1 MRLHEKT
8 WCGKINAEYSATK
21 DKRGPPTALLR
32 RGRFTMNELEIIQH
46 SRIPGL
52 TAFFNTVDYRT
63 PHFHPEWELMWLL
76 DNPLTVSGG
85 GGSFRAEK
93 GSLLLF
99 QPNEPHELH
108 KIDENCTFLCLQVSP
123 GLLQLENDLVAET
136 ILLNDCLGDQVPCV
150 RRELLDIAEGYLNRE
165 PYSALFCVGKAC
177 MVFYRILSAIPV
189 RAITRE
195 ERISQEKRNKR
206 LESLIRFVDENYM
219 HKIRLSDFAE
229 AEGFSMSY
237 LSHFIKSTLN
247 QSFQEYV
254 NSVRVNCACKLISG
268 GEDKLTAVCMASGF
282 SDYRYFSAAFKKQF
296 GMTPEQYK
304 LSLKKPE
311 NAVIH
316 HSIHSLERFY
326 TDEQSKAIIAELRR

>member
-1 MRLHEKT
+1 
-8 WCGKINAEYSATK
+8 
-21 DKRGPPTALLR
+21 
-32 RGRFTMNELEIIQH
+32 MNELEIIRH
-46 SRIPGL
+46 SRIPGM
-52 TAFFNTVDYRT
+52 TVFFNTVDYRT
-63 PHFHPEWELMWLL
+63 PHFHPEWELIWLL
-76 DNPLTVSGG
+76 DNPMTVSGG

-93 GSLLLF
+93 GDLLLF
-99 QPNEPHELH
+99 QPSEPHELH
-108 KIDENCTFLCLQVSP
+108 KLEENCTFLCLQVSP
-123 GLLQLENDLVAET
+123 ELLRLETDLVVEP
-136 ILLNDCLGDQVPCV
+136 ILLNPFLADRLAPLKSTLLSIAQTYLD
-150 RRELLDIAEGYLNRE
+150 REQFSN
-165 PYSALFCVGKAC
+165 LFCVGQVC
-177 MVFYRILSAIPV
+177 LLYHQILNAVPV

-206 LESLIRFVDENYM
+206 LSSLIRFVDENYM

-254 NSVRVNCACKLISG
+254 NSVRINCACKLISG
-268 GEDKLTAVCMASGF
+268 GEEKLTAVCMASGF
-282 SDYRYFSAAFKKQF
+282 SDYRYFSSAFKKQF

-326 TDEQSKAIIAELRR
+326 TDEQSRGILAELQRQLKDCTIPAAGK

>member
-1 MRLHEKT
+1 
-8 WCGKINAEYSATK
+8 
-21 DKRGPPTALLR
+21 
-32 RGRFTMNELEIIQH
+32 MNELEIIRH
-46 SRIPGL
+46 SRIPGM
-52 TAFFNTVDYRT
+52 TVFFNTVDYRT
-63 PHFHPEWELMWLL
+63 PHFHPEWELIWLL
-76 DNPLTVSGG
+76 DNPMTVSGG
-85 GGSFRAEK
+85 GGSFRAER
-93 GSLLLF
+93 GDLLLF
-99 QPNEPHELH
+99 QPSEPHELH
-108 KIDENCTFLCLQVSP
+108 KVEENCTFLCLQVSP
-123 GLLQLENDLVAET
+123 ELLRLENDLVVEP
-136 ILLNDCLGDQVPCV
+136 ILLNPFLGEQAGAL
-150 RRELLDIAEGYLNRE
+150 RSTLLAVAQAYLNRE
-165 PYSALFCVGKAC
+165 QFSNLFCVGQAC
-177 MVFYRILSAIPV
+177 LMFHQILNAVPV

-206 LESLIRFVDENYM
+206 LTSLIRFVDENYM

-229 AEGFSMSY
+229 VEGFSMSY

-268 GEDKLTAVCMASGF
+268 GEEKLTAVCVASGF
-282 SDYRYFSAAFKKQF
+282 SDYRYFSSAFKKQF

-326 TDEQSKAIIAELRR
+326 TDEQSRAILAELRRQQNNCTIPASGK

>member
-1 MRLHEKT
+1 
-8 WCGKINAEYSATK
+8 
-21 DKRGPPTALLR
+21 
-32 RGRFTMNELEIIQH
+32 MNELEIIRH
-46 SRIPGL
+46 GRISGMTVFL
-52 TAFFNTVDYRT
+52 NTVDYRS
-63 PHFHPEWELMWLL
+63 PHFHPEWEMMWVLDHPLL
-76 DNPLTVSGG
+76 VSGG

-93 GSLLLF
+93 DDLLLF

-108 KIDENCTFLCLQVSP
+108 KVDENSTFLCLQVSP
-123 GLLQLENDLVAET
+123 ELLRLENDLVVES
-136 ILLNDCLGDQVPCV
+136 IRLNPYLGEELS
-150 RRELLDIAEGYLNRE
+150 RSIRGELLDVAQAYLSKE
-165 PYSALFCVGKAC
+165 PYSSLFCVGKAC
-177 MVFYRILSAIPV
+177 LTFHTVLSNSPV

-206 LESLIRFVDENYM
+206 LSSLIRFVDENYM

-254 NSVRVNCACKLISG
+254 NSVRVNCACKLIAG
-268 GEDKLTAVCMASGF
+268 GEEKLTAVCLESGF

-304 LSLKKPE
+304 FSLKKPE

-326 TDEQSKAIIAELRR
+326 TDEQSKSIIASLRG

>member
-1 MRLHEKT
+1 
-8 WCGKINAEYSATK
+8 
-21 DKRGPPTALLR
+21 
-32 RGRFTMNELEIIQH
+32 MNELEIIRH
-46 SRIPGL
+46 DRIPGL

-76 DNPLTVSGG
+76 DHPLTVSRG

-108 KIDENCTFLCLQVSP
+108 MIDEKCTFLCLQVSP
-123 GLLQLENDLVAET
+123 ELLRLGSDLVVED
-136 ILLNDCLGDQVPCV
+136 ILLNPYLGDGAERV
-150 RRELLDIAEGYLNRE
+150 RTAMLEIADAYLSQE
-165 PYSALFCVGKAC
+165 PYSSLLCIGRAC
-177 MVFYRILSAIPV
+177 LVFHEILCGIPV

-195 ERISQEKRNKR
+195 ELISQEKRNKR
-206 LESLIRFVDENYM
+206 LASLIHFVDENYM
-219 HKIRLSDFAE
+219 HKIRLSDFA
-229 AEGFSMSY
+229 ASEGFSMSY

-268 GEDKLTAVCMASGF
+268 GEEKLTAVCMASGF

-326 TDEQSKAIIAELRR
+326 TDDQSKAIIAALRR

>member
-1 MRLHEKT
+1 M
-8 WCGKINAEYSATK
+8 
-21 DKRGPPTALLR
+21 D
-32 RGRFTMNELEIIQH
+32 ELEIIH
-46 SRIPGL
+46 HGRIPGL
-52 TAFFNTVDYRT
+52 TVFFDTVDYRT
-63 PHFHPEWELMWLL
+63 PHSHPEWELIWLL

-85 GGSFRAEK
+85 ECFRAEK

-99 QPNEPHELH
+99 RPNEPHELH
-108 KIDENCTFLCLQVSP
+108 MIDEKCTFLCLQIAP
-123 GLLQLENDLVAET
+123 ELLRLESDLVTEH
-136 ILLNDCLGDQVPCV
+136 ILLDPCLGDAAAEV
-150 RRELLDIAEGYLNRE
+150 RHALLEIADAYLSRE
-165 PYSALFCVGKAC
+165 PYASLLCVGQTC
-177 MVFYRILSAIPV
+177 LVFHRILNCVPV
-189 RAITRE
+189 HAITRE
-195 ERISQEKRNKR
+195 ELISQGKRNKR
-206 LESLIRFVDENYM
+206 LSSLLRFVDENYM

-268 GEDKLTAVCMASGF
+268 GEEKLTAVCMASGF

-326 TDEQSKAIIAELRR
+326 TDEQSKAIIAELRRRNAAQFRYCENG

>member
-1 MRLHEKT
+1 
-8 WCGKINAEYSATK
+8 
-21 DKRGPPTALLR
+21 
-32 RGRFTMNELEIIQH
+32 MNELEIIRH

-63 PHFHPEWELMWLL
+63 PHFHPEWELIWLL
-76 DNPLTVSGG
+76 DNPMTVSGS
-85 GGSFRAEK
+85 GGSFRAEA
-93 GSLLLF
+93 GNLLLF

-108 KIDENCTFLCLQVSP
+108 MVDEKCTFLCLQVSP
-123 GLLQLENDLVAET
+123 ELLRLESDLVTDAV
-136 ILLNDCLGDQVPCV
+136 LLDPYLGEEAGDIRQA
-150 RRELLDIAEGYLNRE
+150 LLDIAQSYIEQE
-165 PYSALFCVGKAC
+165 PYGALRCTGQAC
-177 MVFYRILSAIPV
+177 LVFFKILNAIPV

-206 LESLIRFVDENYM
+206 LTSLIRFVDENYM

-254 NSVRVNCACKLISG
+254 NSVRVNCACKLIASG
-268 GEDKLTAVCMASGF
+268 EEKLTAVCMASGF
-282 SDYRYFSAAFKKQF
+282 SDYRYFSAAFKRQF

-326 TDEQSKAIIAELRR
+326 TDEQSKALIQKLRE

>member
-1 MRLHEKT
+1 
-8 WCGKINAEYSATK
+8 
-21 DKRGPPTALLR
+21 
-32 RGRFTMNELEIIQH
+32 MNELEIIRH
-46 SRIPGL
+46 GRISGMTVFL
-52 TAFFNTVDYRT
+52 NTVDYRS
-63 PHFHPEWELMWLL
+63 PHFHPEWEMMWVLDHPLL
-76 DNPLTVSGG
+76 VSGG

-93 GSLLLF
+93 DDLLLF

-108 KIDENCTFLCLQVSP
+108 KVDENSTFLCLQVSP
-123 GLLQLENDLVAET
+123 ELLRLENDLVVES
-136 ILLNDCLGDQVPCV
+136 IRLNPFLGEALSQ
-150 RRELLDIAEGYLNRE
+150 RIREELLDVAEAYLAKE
-165 PYSALFCVGKAC
+165 PYSSLFCVGKAC
-177 MVFYRILSAIPV
+177 LTFHTVLSNSPV

-206 LESLIRFVDENYM
+206 LSSLIRFVDENYM

-254 NSVRVNCACKLISG
+254 NSVRVNCACKLIAG
-268 GEDKLTAVCMASGF
+268 GEEKLTAVCLESGF

-304 LSLKKPE
+304 FSLKKPE

-326 TDEQSKAIIAELRR
+326 TDEQSKSIIASLRG

>member
-1 MRLHEKT
+1 
-8 WCGKINAEYSATK
+8 
-21 DKRGPPTALLR
+21 
-32 RGRFTMNELEIIQH
+32 MNELEIIRH
-46 SRIPGL
+46 SRIPGM
-52 TAFFNTVDYRT
+52 TVFFNTVDYRT
-63 PHFHPEWELMWLL
+63 PHFHPEWELIWLL
-76 DNPLTVSGG
+76 DNPMTVSGG

-93 GSLLLF
+93 GDLLLF
-99 QPNEPHELH
+99 QPSEPHELH
-108 KIDENCTFLCLQVSP
+108 KVEENCTCLCLQVSP
-123 GLLQLENDLVAET
+123 ELLRLENDLVVEP
-136 ILLNDCLGDQVPCV
+136 ILLNPFLGEQAGAL
-150 RRELLDIAEGYLNRE
+150 RSTLLAVAQAYLNRE
-165 PYSALFCVGKAC
+165 QFSNLFCVGQAC
-177 MVFYRILSAIPV
+177 LIFHQILNAVPV

-206 LESLIRFVDENYM
+206 LTSLIRFVDENYM

-268 GEDKLTAVCMASGF
+268 GEEKLTAVCMASGF
-282 SDYRYFSAAFKKQF
+282 SDYRYFSSAFKKQF

-326 TDEQSKAIIAELRR
+326 TDEQSRAILAELRRQQNNCTIPASGK

>member
-1 MRLHEKT
+1 
-8 WCGKINAEYSATK
+8 
-21 DKRGPPTALLR
+21 
-32 RGRFTMNELEIIQH
+32 MNELEIIRH
-46 SRIPGL
+46 SRIPGM
-52 TAFFNTVDYRT
+52 TVFFNTVDYRT
-63 PHFHPEWELMWLL
+63 PHFHTEWELIWLL
-76 DNPLTVSGG
+76 DNPMMVSGG
-85 GGSFRAEK
+85 GKSFRAER

-108 KIDENCTFLCLQVSP
+108 QIQGDCTFLCLQVSP
-123 GLLQLENDLVAET
+123 ELLRLENDLVVEA
-136 ILLNDCLGDQVPCV
+136 ILLNSFLGQKSGQMRDA
-150 RRELLDIAEGYLNRE
+150 LLQIADAYLNRE
-165 PYSALFCVGKAC
+165 GYNSLLCIGKVC
-177 MVFYRILSAIPV
+177 LIFYEILSAVPV

-206 LESLIRFVDENYM
+206 LTSLIRFVDENYM

-268 GEDKLTAVCMASGF
+268 GEEKLTAVCMASGF
-282 SDYRYFSAAFKKQF
+282 SDYRYFSSAFKRQF

-326 TDEQSKAIIAELRR
+326 TDEQSRDILAALKNGQEYCTIPEPIK

>member
-1 MRLHEKT
+1 
-8 WCGKINAEYSATK
+8 
-21 DKRGPPTALLR
+21 
-32 RGRFTMNELEIIQH
+32 MNELEIIRH
-46 SRIPGL
+46 DRIPGL

-76 DNPLTVSGG
+76 DHPLTVSRG

-108 KIDENCTFLCLQVSP
+108 MIDEKCTFLCLQVSP
-123 GLLQLENDLVAET
+123 ELLRLDSDLVVED
-136 ILLNDCLGDQVPCV
+136 ILLNPYLGGRAEQV
-150 RRELLDIAEGYLNRE
+150 RTAMLEIADAYLSQE
-165 PYSALFCVGKAC
+165 PYSSLLCIGRAC
-177 MVFYRILSAIPV
+177 LVFHEILCGIPV

-195 ERISQEKRNKR
+195 ELISQEKRNKR
-206 LESLIRFVDENYM
+206 LASLIRFVDENYM
-219 HKIRLSDFAE
+219 HKIRLSDFA
-229 AEGFSMSY
+229 ASEGFSMSY

-268 GEDKLTAVCMASGF
+268 GEEKLTAVCMASGF

-326 TDEQSKAIIAELRR
+326 TDDQSKAIIAALRR

>member
-1 MRLHEKT
+1 
-8 WCGKINAEYSATK
+8 
-21 DKRGPPTALLR
+21 
-32 RGRFTMNELEIIQH
+32 MNELEIIH
-46 SRIPGL
+46 HGRIPGL

-76 DNPLTVSGG
+76 DNPLTVSSGA
-85 GGSFRAEK
+85 GSFRAEK

-99 QPNEPHELH
+99 QANEPHELH
-108 KIDENCTFLCLQVSP
+108 MIDEKCTFLCLQIAP
-123 GLLQLENDLVAET
+123 ELLRLESDLVTQT
-136 ILLNDCLGDQVPCV
+136 ILLNPYLGDGVGQV
-150 RRELLDIAEGYLNRE
+150 RSALLEIADAYLSRE
-165 PYSALFCVGKAC
+165 PYSSLLCIGQAC
-177 MVFYRILSAIPV
+177 LAFYKILGSIPV

-195 ERISQEKRNKR
+195 ELISQEKRNKR
-206 LESLIRFVDENYM
+206 LTSLIRFVDENYM

-229 AEGFSMSY
+229 SEGFSMSY

-268 GEDKLTAVCMASGF
+268 GEEKLTAVCMASGF

-326 TDEQSKAIIAELRR
+326 TDDQSKAIIAELRR

>member
-1 MRLHEKT
+1 
-8 WCGKINAEYSATK
+8 
-21 DKRGPPTALLR
+21 
-32 RGRFTMNELEIIQH
+32 MNELEIIRH
-46 SRIPGL
+46 ERIPGL

-76 DNPLTVSGG
+76 DHPLTVSRG

-108 KIDENCTFLCLQVSP
+108 MIDEKCTFLCLQVSP
-123 GLLQLENDLVAET
+123 ELLRLDSDLVVED
-136 ILLNDCLGDQVPCV
+136 ILLNPYLGGRAEQV
-150 RRELLDIAEGYLNRE
+150 RTAMLEIADAYLSQE
-165 PYSALFCVGKAC
+165 PYSSLLCIGRAC
-177 MVFYRILSAIPV
+177 LVFHEILCGIPV

-195 ERISQEKRNKR
+195 ELISQEKRNKR
-206 LESLIRFVDENYM
+206 LASLIRFVDENYM
-219 HKIRLSDFAE
+219 HKIRLSDFA
-229 AEGFSMSY
+229 ASEGFSMSY

-268 GEDKLTAVCMASGF
+268 GEEKLTAVCMASGF

-326 TDEQSKAIIAELRR
+326 TDDQSKAIIAALRR

>member
-1 MRLHEKT
+1 
-8 WCGKINAEYSATK
+8 
-21 DKRGPPTALLR
+21 
-32 RGRFTMNELEIIQH
+32 MNELEIIRH

-52 TAFFNTVDYRT
+52 TVFFNTVDYRT
-63 PHFHPEWELMWLL
+63 PHFHSEWELIWLL
-76 DNPLTVSGG
+76 DHPMMVSCG
-85 GGSFRAEK
+85 GGSFRAER
-93 GSLLLF
+93 GDLLLF
-99 QPNEPHELH
+99 QPKEPHELH
-108 KIDENCTFLCLQVSP
+108 KVQENCTFLCLQVAP
-123 GLLQLENDLVAET
+123 ELLRLETDLVVDDVRLNPYLGEQAAVIREM
-136 ILLNDCLGDQVPCV
+136 LLEIGD
-150 RRELLDIAEGYLNRE
+150 AYLNRE
-165 PYSALFCVGKAC
+165 SFNTLFCIGQAC
-177 MVFYRILSAIPV
+177 LVYHRILNAVPI

-206 LESLIRFVDENYM
+206 LASLIRFVDENYM

-268 GEDKLTAVCMASGF
+268 GEEKLTAVCMASGF
-282 SDYRYFSAAFKKQF
+282 SDYRYFSAAFKRQF

-304 LSLKKPE
+304 HSLKKPE
-311 NAVIH
+311 HAVIH

-326 TDEQSKAIIAELRR
+326 TDEQSRAILAELHR

>member
-1 MRLHEKT
+1 
-8 WCGKINAEYSATK
+8 
-21 DKRGPPTALLR
+21 
-32 RGRFTMNELEIIQH
+32 MNELEIIRH

-52 TAFFNTVDYRT
+52 TVFFDTVDSRT
-63 PHFHPEWELMWLL
+63 PLFHPEWELIWLL

-85 GGSFRAEK
+85 GRTFRAEK

-99 QPNEPHELH
+99 QPNEPHEFH
-108 KIDENCTFLCLQVSP
+108 KIEENCTFLCLQVSP
-123 GLLQLENDLVAET
+123 ELLHLENDLVLET
-136 ILLNDCLGDQVPCV
+136 ILLDPLLGEQNAPIRCA
-150 RRELLDIAEGYLNRE
+150 LLDIAQGYLSRE
-165 PYSALFCVGKAC
+165 QFSALYCVGKAC
-177 MVFYRILSAIPV
+177 LVFREILSAIPV
-189 RAITRE
+189 RTITRE

-206 LESLIRFVDENYM
+206 LTSLIRFVDENYM

-237 LSHFIKSTLN
+237 LSHFIKGTLN

-268 GEDKLTAVCMASGF
+268 GEEKLTAVSMASGF
-282 SDYRYFSAAFKKQF
+282 SDYRYFSAAFKSQF

-316 HSIHSLERFY
+316 HSIHSLEQFY
-326 TDEQSKAIIAELRR
+326 TDDQSKAIIAELRRSAT

>member
-1 MRLHEKT
+1 MTRGETPPYLR
-8 WCGKINAEYSATK
+8 SAL
-21 DKRGPPTALLR
+21 A
-32 RGRFTMNELEIIQH
+32 MNELEIIRH

-63 PHFHPEWELMWLL
+63 PHFHQEWELIWLL
-76 DNPLTVSGG
+76 DNPMTVSGG

-123 GLLQLENDLVAET
+123 ELLRLETDLVAQA
-136 ILLNDCLGDQVPCV
+136 ILLNPYLGEAVTSA
-150 RRELLDIAEGYLNRE
+150 REKLLEIAEAYLNRE
-165 PYSALFCVGKAC
+165 PYSSLYCIGNACLLF
-177 MVFYRILSAIPV
+177 YQILGAIPV

-195 ERISQEKRNKR
+195 ELISQQKRNKR
-206 LESLIRFVDENYM
+206 LESLIQFVDENYM

-268 GEDKLTAVCMASGF
+268 GEEKLTAVCMASGF
-282 SDYRYFSAAFKKQF
+282 SDYRYFSAAFKRQF

-326 TDEQSKAIIAELRR
+326 TDEQSKTIIAALRR

>member
-1 MRLHEKT
+1 
-8 WCGKINAEYSATK
+8 
-21 DKRGPPTALLR
+21 
-32 RGRFTMNELEIIQH
+32 MNELEIIRH
-46 SRIPGL
+46 DRIPGL

-76 DNPLTVSGG
+76 DHPLTVSRG

-108 KIDENCTFLCLQVSP
+108 MIDEKCTFLCLQVSP
-123 GLLQLENDLVAET
+123 ELLRLDSDLVVED
-136 ILLNDCLGDQVPCV
+136 ILLNPYLGDGAEKV
-150 RRELLDIAEGYLNRE
+150 RTAMLEIADAYLSQE
-165 PYSALFCVGKAC
+165 PYSSLLCIGRAC
-177 MVFYRILSAIPV
+177 LVFHEILCGIPV

-195 ERISQEKRNKR
+195 ELISQEKRNKR
-206 LESLIRFVDENYM
+206 LASLIRFVDENYM
-219 HKIRLSDFAE
+219 HKIRLSDFA
-229 AEGFSMSY
+229 ASEGFSMSY

-268 GEDKLTAVCMASGF
+268 GEEKLTAVCMASGF

-326 TDEQSKAIIAELRR
+326 TDDQSKAIIAALRR

>member
-1 MRLHEKT
+1 
-8 WCGKINAEYSATK
+8 
-21 DKRGPPTALLR
+21 
-32 RGRFTMNELEIIQH
+32 MNELEIIRH
-46 SRIPGL
+46 SRIPGM
-52 TAFFNTVDYRT
+52 TVFFNTVDYRT
-63 PHFHPEWELMWLL
+63 PHMHSEWELIWLL
-76 DNPLTVSGG
+76 DNPMTVSGS
-85 GGSFRAEK
+85 GGSFRAE
-93 GSLLLF
+93 GGELLLF

-108 KIDENCTFLCLQVSP
+108 KVEGDSTFLCLQVAP
-123 GLLQLENDLVAET
+123 ELLRLESDLVADAVRLNPVLGAEIT
-136 ILLNDCLGDQVPCV
+136 EQTKQSLL
-150 RRELLDIAEGYLNRE
+150 EIAEAYISRE
-165 PYSALFCVGKAC
+165 PHSSLFCVGC
-177 MVFYRILSAIPV
+177 VCLTFHRLLTRLPV

-206 LESLIRFVDENYM
+206 LLSLIRFVDENYM

-254 NSVRVNCACKLISG
+254 NSVRVNCACKLIAG
-268 GEDKLTAVCMASGF
+268 GEEKLTAVCLESGF
-282 SDYRYFSAAFKKQF
+282 SDYRYFSSAFKKQF

-326 TDEQSKAIIAELRR
+326 TDEQSKEILARLRK

>member
-1 MRLHEKT
+1 
-8 WCGKINAEYSATK
+8 
-21 DKRGPPTALLR
+21 
-32 RGRFTMNELEIIQH
+32 MNELEIIRH
-46 SRIPGL
+46 DRIPGL

-76 DNPLTVSGG
+76 DHPLTVSRG

-108 KIDENCTFLCLQVSP
+108 MIDEKCTFLCLQVSP
-123 GLLQLENDLVAET
+123 ELLRLDSDLVVED
-136 ILLNDCLGDQVPCV
+136 ILLNPYLGDGAERV
-150 RRELLDIAEGYLNRE
+150 RTAMLEIADAYLSQE
-165 PYSALFCVGKAC
+165 PYSSLLCIGRAC
-177 MVFYRILSAIPV
+177 LVFHEILCGIPV

-195 ERISQEKRNKR
+195 ELISQEKRNKR
-206 LESLIRFVDENYM
+206 LASLIRFVDENYM
-219 HKIRLSDFAE
+219 HKIRLSDFA
-229 AEGFSMSY
+229 ASEGFSMSY

-268 GEDKLTAVCMASGF
+268 GEEKLTAVCMASGF

-326 TDEQSKAIIAELRR
+326 TDDQSKAIIAALRR

>member
-1 MRLHEKT
+1 MLYR
-8 WCGKINAEYSATK
+8 IPDVIS
-21 DKRGPPTALLR
+21 
-32 RGRFTMNELEIIQH
+32 MNELEIIRH
-46 SRIPGL
+46 SRIPGM
-52 TAFFNTVDYRT
+52 TVFFNTVDYRT
-63 PHFHPEWELMWLL
+63 PHLHSEWELIWLL
-76 DNPLTVSGG
+76 DHPMLVGG
-85 GGSFRAEK
+85 SGGSFCAQRGA
-93 GSLLLF
+93 LLLF

-108 KIDENCTFLCLQVSP
+108 KIDEDCTFLCLQVAP
-123 GLLQLENDLVAET
+123 ELLRLENDLVVEKV
-136 ILLNDCLGDQVPCV
+136 LLNDYLPE
-150 RRELLDIAEGYLNRE
+150 REILSIQDALRSIAGSYLSGEN
-165 PYSALFCVGKAC
+165 YNGLFCIGSVCLTFHK
-177 MVFYRILSAIPV
+177 ILSQIPV

-206 LESLIRFVDENYM
+206 LASLIRFVDENYM

-254 NSVRVNCACKLISG
+254 NSVRVNCACKLIAG
-268 GEDKLTAVCMASGF
+268 GEEKLTVVCLESGF
-282 SDYRYFSAAFKKQF
+282 SDYRYFSSAFKKQF

-304 LSLKKPE
+304 HSLKKPE

-326 TDEQSKAIIAELRR
+326 TDEQSKQLLAGLGG

>member
-1 MRLHEKT
+1 MKGVL
-8 WCGKINAEYSATK
+8 
-21 DKRGPPTALLR
+21 
-32 RGRFTMNELEIIQH
+32 TMNELEIIRH
-46 SRIPGL
+46 SRIPGM
-52 TAFFNTVDYRT
+52 TVFFNTVDYRT
-63 PHFHPEWELMWLL
+63 PHFHAEWELIWLL
-76 DNPLTVSGG
+76 DNPMTVSGG

-99 QPNEPHELH
+99 QPSEPHELH
-108 KIDENCTFLCLQVSP
+108 KIEENCTFLCLQVSP
-123 GLLQLENDLVAET
+123 ELLRLQNDLVVDA
-136 ILLNDCLGDQVPCV
+136 ILLDPFLGEQAGTI
-150 RRELLDIAEGYLNRE
+150 RNMLLEIGEAYLNRE
-165 PYSALFCVGKAC
+165 SFNTLFCIGQVC
-177 MVFYRILSAIPV
+177 LVFHRILGAVPI

-206 LESLIRFVDENYM
+206 LASLIRFVDENYM

-229 AEGFSMSY
+229 SEGFSMSY

-268 GEDKLTAVCMASGF
+268 GEEKLTAVCMASGF
-282 SDYRYFSAAFKKQF
+282 SDYRYFSAAFKRQF

-326 TDEQSKAIIAELRR
+326 SDEQSRDILEELRRDPNCCTITAGGK